1 MLNRILNKVCS
12 QLKVYCVVHG
22 SFSSAVL
29 LLFLFKVNFIDE
41 NVFFFVSKRC
51 IIDSNE
57 ILVGVC

>member
-12 QLKVYCVVHG
+12 HLKVYCVVHG
-22 SFSSAVL
+22 SLSSVVL

-41 NVFFFVSKRC
+41 NVFFSVSKRC